1 MCLDCI
7 TKVSFATKL
16 EIIVL
21 VSGSKGQDQS
31 LEVGSHKLF
40 ATAKRLDDHK
50 EFLSLLNAIL
60 GALAAAVAANVS
72 TANESS
78 ARRIH

>member
-7 TKVSFATKL
+7 TKVSFTTKL
-16 EIIVL
+16 ELIVL
-21 VSGSKGQDQS
+21 VSGSKGQDQF

-60 GALAAAVAANVS
+60 GALAAAVANVS